1 MAFAVASVMATAEAP
16 AVQAKDPKTETLTSE
31 NASTT
36 MADEDTGPADDVL
49 PLADGGAVF
58 SETAQA
64 GEDIVTE
71 AGEDIDPEGDG
82 ADLADEATV
91 QTEKSQ
97 AEEIA
102 SPEDGGIDGPV
113 GAVPDLADRTS
124 VQTEANQAEDDAPA
138 KTTTR
143 KSRPPPESTG
153 NLRAHSRQA
162 MPKHDRNDTSRKRS
176 HKHCR
181 KRLAAGAAAS
191 RCLSVRTAALPPH
204 SREDCH
210 PMKLEGCPE
219 PA

>member
-49 PLADGGAVF
+49 PLADGGTVF

-64 GEDIVTE
+64 GEDIVPE

-97 AEEIA
+97 AEKIA

-143 KSRPPPESTG
+143 KSRSP
-153 NLRAHSRQA
+153 LRAQEICALTPGRRC
-162 MPKHDRNDTSRKRS
+162 RNMTETT
-176 HKHCR
+176 
-181 KRLAAGAAAS
+181 RLANVATSTVASIAAS
-191 RCLSVRTAALPPH
+191 AWRP
-204 SREDCH
+204 
-210 PMKLEGCPE
+210 
-219 PA
+219 

>member
-16 AVQAKDPKTETLTSE
+16 AVQAKDPKAETLTSE

-49 PLADGGAVF
+49 P
-58 SETAQA
+58 
-64 GEDIVTE
+64 
-71 AGEDIDPEGDG
+71 
-82 ADLADEATV
+82 LADEATV

-143 KSRPPPESTG
+143 KSRSP
-153 NLRAHSRQA
+153 LRAQEICALTPGRRC
-162 MPKHDRNDTSRKRS
+162 RNMTETT
-176 HKHCR
+176 
-181 KRLAAGAAAS
+181 RLANVATSTVASSAAS
-191 RCLSVRTAALPPH
+191 AWRP
-204 SREDCH
+204 
-210 PMKLEGCPE
+210 
-219 PA
+219 